1 MGDIHKQTAQRR
13 AYTMTKTEIYNKMKQ
28 AYYQLDIEAVEA
40 RIFALQCNYIKD
52 CNSFIEIAERKEVES
67 QGVFNAMTDILPNW
81 VNYDIDDDTMALVDK
96 LCERKAE
103 LKEMEKFEE
112 VA

>member
-1 MGDIHKQTAQRR
+1 
-13 AYTMTKTEIYNKMKQ
+13 MTKTEIYNKMKQ
-28 AYYQLDIEAVEA
+28 AYYTLDIEAVEA
-40 RIFALQCNYIKD
+40 RIFALEASYINHS
-52 CNSFIEIAERKEVES
+52 NSFIDIAERKETES

-81 VNYDIDDDTMALVDK
+81 VNYDIDDDTLALVEK

>member
-1 MGDIHKQTAQRR
+1 
-13 AYTMTKTEIYNKMKQ
+13 MTKTEIYNKMKQ
-28 AYYQLDIEAVEA
+28 AYYTLDIEAVEA

-52 CNSFIEIAERKEVES
+52 CNSFIEIAERKETES

-96 LCERKAE
+96 LCEKKAE

>member
-1 MGDIHKQTAQRR
+1 
-13 AYTMTKTEIYNKMKQ
+13 MTKTEIYNKLKQ

-52 CNSFIEIAERKEVES
+52 CNSFIEIAERKEIES

-81 VNYDIDDDTMALVDK
+81 SRYESDDETLALVEK
-96 LCERKAE
+96 LYELKAE
-103 LKEMEKFEE
+103 LKQLTTLKE

>member
-1 MGDIHKQTAQRR
+1 
-13 AYTMTKTEIYNKMKQ
+13 MTKTEIYNKMKQ
-28 AYYQLDIEAVEA
+28 AYYTLDIEAVEA

-52 CNSFIEIAERKEVES
+52 SNSFIEIAERKEIES

-81 VNYDIDDDTMALVDK
+81 VNYDIDDDSMALVDK
-96 LCERKAE
+96 LSELKAE
-103 LKEMEKFEE
+103 LKQLTTLEE

>member
-1 MGDIHKQTAQRR
+1 
-13 AYTMTKTEIYNKMKQ
+13 
-28 AYYQLDIEAVEA
+28 
-40 RIFALQCNYIKD
+40 
-52 CNSFIEIAERKEVES
+52 
-67 QGVFNAMTDILPNW
+67 MTDILPNW
-81 VNYDIDDDTMALVDK
+81 VNYDIDDDTMVLVDK